1 MKICVVGGGTAGFV
15 AALILKKSY
24 PDFTVDV
31 IRSSKI
37 GTIGVGEGS
46 TEHWSAFMD
55 FIGIQAGDLIK
66 NTDATFKS
74 GIMFQDWSNRDF
86 LQSVHDPFV
95 SEHLGLPMMLAKLI
109 KDNPHP
115 KELVGEYT
123 WNSHLPFNKFME
135 ENINETGV
143 SQYHFNTHKLN
154 DFLTA
159 KAMDLGCN
167 IMDDEI
173 EDVVLNDFGAVRK
186 LQSKTNTYEYDFY
199 VDCTGFSR
207 LLISKLGAKWQ
218 SYSKYLKMKE
228 AIVFPT
234 EEEEELPLWT
244 VARAMNSGWM
254 FRIPVWGRK
263 GNGYIFDSEFITP
276 EEAHREAES
285 YLGHGVEVAKHL
297 KFDPG
302 ALDKPWIKNVCAVGL
317 SASFVEP
324 LEASSIGTSINQS
337 FLLASRIVNYNKNSI
352 DRYNKEVEA
361 IMNNIRDFIVLHYI
375 TNRTDTEFW
384 KSLQTAEIPDSL
396 ANNLDMW
403 KTRLPI
409 SDDFTDCT
417 SKILFNEYNYILV
430 LYGLGLIDTES
441 VGKQYESI
449 PREAKFFADQQLAS
463 KLEHDK
469 LRVIPHK
476 MMIDLIRRIA

>member
-24 PDFTVDV
+24 PDFTVDI

-55 FIGIQAGDLIK
+55 FMGIRAGDLIK

-74 GIMFQDWSNRDF
+74 GIMFQNWSKVDF

-95 SEHLGLPMMLAKLI
+95 SEHLGLPMMYAKLI
-109 KDNPHP
+109 KDKPHP

-135 ENINETGV
+135 ENIHETGV

-159 KAMDLGCN
+159 KAVDLGCN
-167 IMDDEI
+167 ITDDEI
-173 EDVVLNDFGAVRK
+173 EDVILNDFGAVRK

-207 LLISKLGAKWQ
+207 LLIGKLFAMWL
-218 SYSKYLKMKE
+218 SCSRFLKMNFFF
-228 AIVFPT
+228 VFPT
-234 EEEEELPLWT
+234 PEEEELPLWT
-244 VARAMNSGWM
+244 VARAMDSGWM

-263 GNGYIFDSEFITP
+263 GNGYIFDSDFISP
-276 EEAHREAES
+276 DEAHKEAETF
-285 YLGHGVEVAKHL
+285 LGHGVEVAKHL

-337 FLLASRIVNYNKNSI
+337 FLLASRILNYNPNSI
-352 DRYNKEVEA
+352 DRYNKEVDA

-375 TNRTDTEFW
+375 TNRTDTKFW
-384 KSLQTAEIPDSL
+384 THLQTAEIPDSL
-396 ANNLDMW
+396 ATNLDMW

-409 SDDFTDCT
+409 ADDFTDCT

-430 LYGLGLIDTES
+430 LYGLGLIDTEM
-441 VGKQYESI
+441 VRKQYESI
-449 PREAKFFADQQLAS
+449 PKEAKFFADQQLTS

-469 LRVIPHK
+469 LRTIPHK